1 VIVAVLDAN
10 AFDVLAKTE
19 ERLVKVGD
27 AVARGALR
35 LLTVRLLTVRHV
47 RAEVAQTPDPVKRAR
62 LGRLQTEDTP
72 ALFLLDHSL
81 LDGPDVLAGDADGDA
96 YAAVHTTGDNHL
108 VDGQVLAAAAR
119 NNAVVV
125 TVDKRLRVKA
135 IEQGCPILLPA
146 ELLTELGID

>member
-1 VIVAVLDAN
+1 MIVAVLDAN
-10 AFDVLAKTE
+10 AFDVLAETE
-19 ERLVKVGD
+19 ERLAKVGA
-27 AVARGALR
+27 AVERGD
-35 LLTVRLLTVRHV
+35 VRLLTVRHI
-47 RAEVAQTPDPVKRAR
+47 RAEVAQTPDPLKRAR

-81 LDGPDVLAGDADGDA
+81 LDGADVLAGDADGDA

-119 NNAVVV
+119 NNAFVV
-125 TVDKRLRVKA
+125 TIDKRLRAKA
-135 IEQGCPILLPA
+135 VEQGCPILLPT